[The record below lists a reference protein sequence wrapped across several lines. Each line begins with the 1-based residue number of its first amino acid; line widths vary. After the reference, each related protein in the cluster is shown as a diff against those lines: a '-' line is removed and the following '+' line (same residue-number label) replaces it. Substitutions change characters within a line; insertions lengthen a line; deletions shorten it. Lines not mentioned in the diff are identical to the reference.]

1 MSWFYR
7 NHATRAIE
15 LDTIA
20 YMVWERRSK
29 DPQNQL
35 KVQLADPRDKRS
47 PYIVLCQG
55 KASAPMK
62 TPKQVQQYIRQ
73 FYDNLLYNGSNAPND
88 VFLDS
93 MNNVT
98 AGKRR

>member
-7 NHATRAIE
+7 SNAVRAVE
-15 LDTIA
+15 LNTIA
-20 YMVWERRSK
+20 YMVWQRRSK
-29 DPQNQL
+29 NPWTRL
-35 KVQLADPRDKRS
+35 EVQLADPQDKRS

-55 KASAPMK
+55 HASQPMK
-62 TPKQVQQYIRQ
+62 ANQVQKYIRD
-73 FYDNLLYNGSNAPND
+73 FYDNLSCNGSNAPND

-98 AGKRR
+98 QGRR